1 MEKKTARQPSIR
13 PEPPMLDALPP
24 FFQEL
29 ASLGCLTG
37 NDMHCTADGFY
48 SAAKSI
54 ADILIGKGI
63 TTFPNFQDQER
74 DCDKFFDDWYLYAV
88 PGGCGYVYSLF
99 KMREQEHN
107 AENGEIADGDT
118 PGVTVSFIEFQ
129 TACLKVCLVSPT
141 FANRKALNR
150 EIDRVVAARG
160 QTHHKALKAYF
171 NRPEA
176 EGPYLIAELY
186 VRFLASLA
194 REGYLAVPKDYAAL
208 YRKAGFSGKGGRLPR
223 FLASNNEAAGYPVCD
238 HEKIYIRDPEELS
251 PYEKCALLATHT
263 ADVSF
268 HSFAAEVRYHARF
281 LVWYAKIPL
290 PLVGRSVYDSA
301 IRADMTIAETELEGP
316 APFHR
321 LNSKWVR
328 QQQKFH
334 PEYSFFCDSET
345 CQRKTGVK

>member
-1 MEKKTARQPSIR
+1 MSMKEETMQSTAF
-13 PEPPMLDALPP
+13 PPKHASVDTVPP

-29 ASLGCLTG
+29 ASQGCLTAS
-37 NDMHCTADGFY
+37 DVQCTADGFY
-48 SAAKSI
+48 AAAKSI

-88 PGGCGYVYSLF
+88 PGNHSHIYGLF

-118 PGVTVSFIEFQ
+118 PGVTVSFIAFQ
-129 TACLKVCLVSPT
+129 TERLMRCIIDPAP
-141 FANRKALNR
+141 ANRKTLNQ
-150 EIDRVVAARG
+150 EINRVVAARG

-186 VRFLASLA
+186 VRFLAGFA
-194 REGYLAVPKDYAAL
+194 RNGHIAVPKDYAL
-208 YRKAGFSGKGGRLPR
+208 LCRKAASLKTGRLPR
-223 FLASNNEAAGYPVCD
+223 FIASNNEAAGYTVCD
-238 HEKIYIRDPEELS
+238 QENIYIRNPAHLS
-251 PYEKCALLATHT
+251 RYEKYALLATHT

-268 HSFAAEVRYHARF
+268 HSFAAEVHYHARF
-281 LVWYAKIPL
+281 LVWYARIPL
-290 PLVGRSVYDSA
+290 PFIGRSVYDSA

-316 APFHR
+316 APFHN
-321 LNSKWVR
+321 LNSRWVR
-328 QQQKFH
+328 QQQKYH
-334 PEYSFFCDSET
+334 AEYSPAIC
-345 CQRKTGVK
+345 V

>member
-1 MEKKTARQPSIR
+1 MEKKTIR
-13 PEPPMLDALPP
+13 PSPFQLDPPASDALPP

-29 ASLGCLTG
+29 SALGCLTG
-37 NDMHCTADGFY
+37 NDIHYTSDRFY

-63 TTFPNFQDQER
+63 MTFPNFQGQER

-107 AENGEIADGDT
+107 AEKGEIADGDT
-118 PGVTVSFIEFQ
+118 PGITVSFIEFE
-129 TACLKVCLVSPT
+129 TAFLKTCITSPT

-150 EIDRVVAARG
+150 EIDRVVAAHG
-160 QTHHKALKAYF
+160 QTHHKALKDYF

-186 VRFLASLA
+186 VRFLAA
-194 REGYLAVPKDYAAL
+194 FAQEGYLAVPKDYAAL
-208 YRKAGFSGKGGRLPR
+208 YRKAGFSGKEGRLPR
-223 FLASNNEAAGYPVCD
+223 FLASNNEAAGYTVCD
-238 HEKIYIRDPEELS
+238 HEKIYIRDPQALS
-251 PYEKCALLATHT
+251 PYEKSAILATHT

-268 HSFAAEVRYHARF
+268 HSFAAEVQYHARF

-290 PLVGRSVYDSA
+290 PFVRRSVYDSA

-321 LNSKWVR
+321 RNSKWVR
-328 QQQKFH
+328 QQRKCH
-334 PEYSFFCDSET
+334 PEYSLPL
-345 CQRKTGVK
+345 